1 MKIKL
6 PKKPVTPYQPLMSD
20 EEDEKYRRE
29 REIAAQRRATAQRAK
44 EWSDKN
50 GSRLWSGSD
59 EWWARER
66 AYGEAQR
73 EKKRQLSS
81 LAPTLGGQ
89 QKQLRRELSGSLV
102 KLPDPLVTQF
112 GIKQYDKQQKHEKEK
127 NDYIQSVYDSAG
139 MRESERVAGDDSP
152 YLPKAYSNDQ
162 RRAAIGNKKV
172 ELDKDYQY
180 LLDVQKTRA
189 MRRAVSEDNPYK
201 DLSSDEI
208 LERMEAY
215 RREKRLLDE
224 ERERLDAD
232 TARVQEEIDREDY
245 EKGGSDY
252 VDSVLR
258 AANIIEPERLPGDDN
273 PQLSK
278 GASYTEKKAALEAE
292 KKRLESGQG
301 EADAD
306 YQYLLDAHRARS
318 MHQEAAEDNPYRN
331 LSLAELSARLEAAR
345 EERTLL
351 SGERERQGAHNIRML
366 DYALRKLKAEKPAE
380 ADIDPRDYI
389 WMPEAKD
396 ITDDE
401 VARGKADF
409 ESSYNDY
416 ARKAGSG
423 FLWPGFLDEHM
434 SKEEQRAFYAM
445 WDHWAERGDEETL
458 LEVGKRVYTMLSG
471 RMQEKLISE
480 GEQKMAEGGADG
492 AAATVITGLLRT
504 GLALEAPVAYAGD
517 MLNNTAYNAAH
528 GTDYAVPKLTTG
540 TNAMVAKN
548 RSTEALLSQVPDE
561 LRPAAELG
569 LSIADNA
576 MNTLIFRQWSPAV
589 MALQAGTDTA
599 HDVAERGGTGSQQW
613 ALGGAAAASEFFFER
628 VSFKGLT
635 NLATDRSLTKSFAK
649 NLLSQS
655 AIEAKEEMATEAANI
670 AADLVIMRD
679 KSDVA
684 QYCMEYMAQH
694 PDAEAAEIAL
704 NTAFQVIGR
713 IGEAGIGGFV
723 SGGVMGSGA
732 QIYGNVRNGL
742 TAFYTAAGARN
753 AESAVDSAYRTIAG
767 QGLWS
772 DESRKRSAEAAH
784 LARTQGEVSSRAAQK
799 VYGARDTE
807 GNFFM
812 LPVFQDGKVVEDYW
826 ENSAGETEKQDAQDA
841 GALSANASNGAA
853 RGKTKS
859 FQYPPVFDSTGKEL
873 YRVTPE
879 MVVENGELAQ
889 KVSKENALI
898 EGLPESATEEDI
910 FEGLRRMNP
919 DADEE
924 ALRNRAAY
932 LDASRKLA
940 GGVELSKLNSQ
951 KSLALAAA
959 IEKSTGLA
967 VRFGDVTESG
977 AVVKGEGLYDRGTGT
992 IWINPRLAT
1001 KEDVVRA
1008 VAVHE
1013 LVHSLETMPEYDA
1026 LQRSLF
1032 DWAFRGDE
1040 GKLSEAVRKKTERYR
1055 GAGETLNE
1063 EQAKKELT
1071 SELAARYFG
1080 TEAGV
1085 NTFVLKNPGLAG
1097 RVYAAVKRAADQLRG
1112 FVTAEK
1118 GHRVETLQEL
1128 RRVQQMQKRFAKALR
1143 QFHQS
1148 QKGGGEGVQHRIEY
1162 DQNNRPF
1169 VVVEED
1175 ILNGVPEE
1183 DWIKTVKENLKQKFP
1198 NGVEISG
1205 RQIKINAK
1213 SQNEITRSKYSKRI
1227 AKKNPQRY
1235 ADKFRATNNAD
1246 EILQASRG
1254 YVGEALK
1261 HDRDDNIREF
1271 ARGTVQMEIGGREY
1285 MADVVVGTTTGNHM
1299 LLYDIVKLKP
1309 TTIQKKQHS
1318 PKQVVTSD
1326 GTRQV
1331 GTNAASPAPTVSH
1344 EGKEVKS
1351 SETQN
1356 SGNVQHSL
1364 DMFPG
1369 DVDARK
1375 EAQLRVI
1382 LQSNPAGDDYHT
1394 WIRGVED
1401 IRTFEETLSDP
1412 DWDYDEF
1419 DPDYTREM
1427 AEAAVKN
1434 GRITVYSSYP
1444 ISAGVFVTPSA
1455 MEAESY
1461 AADGRIYSK
1470 SVPVDDVAWIDPTQ
1484 GQYAPTDMRNGV
1496 SHELDAQ
1503 PGIQWDAK
1511 RFTEEY
1517 RAENEANLDNLLK
1530 LSEASRKAQNYARR
1544 AKSGALSRLAS
1555 EFGLDR
1561 RTEKAIGPLLDRA
1574 RAEIDRDGT
1583 ISGETREAVMGIVQ
1597 ENAVE
1602 RDSTFFD
1609 EYRGLK
1615 EELRG
1620 TRLAITDSLRGG
1632 FQNWNEFRR
1641 GAAGTVTLVREGG
1654 IPVDTKYKELSQD
1667 YPELFPDDI
1676 THPADQL
1683 QRMLEVGKKIAPSER
1698 AMFDGMAP
1706 EGVRDARSEIG
1717 RILSEY
1723 QEKVERSIAYD
1734 AEQRARTDYLRA
1746 ETFSEEEVEKYV
1758 NEGNSLRAQERKY
1771 EAAVRDSLLMEE
1783 EMTLA
1788 QEIRR
1793 GTRTAD
1799 SIKSW
1804 MARDEILR
1812 IAEAGA
1818 ALDAAKAPYEEFR
1831 RRKRESRDAD
1841 AERLIEHSDGWKDK
1855 RNGKFYSTETQ
1866 ERNIIDIAGKE
1877 DGERIIRAIFD
1888 PIHKNE
1894 AESARMA
1901 NRYRD
1906 RVKELDLS
1914 KKESFWV
1921 QKVGEGDMALS
1932 DVPGSSREK
1941 VKHAVSEFRAI
1952 YDELLDMANRALI
1965 ENGYLPVPKRKN
1977 YFPHFNKP
1985 GDPVSKALSAMGI
1998 SIETSMLP
2006 TDIAGLTYTFKPGK
2020 KYFGNFNQRYGKN
2033 TTFDAVEGFDRYIDG
2048 IRDVIFHTDDIQRLR
2063 AFDRA
2068 LRKKY
2073 SETEVQKKVDEI
2085 KRDRSLTE
2093 EQRREEI
2100 NRALYGEDGS
2110 RKTQSL
2116 SNYVQNLTAYTNL
2129 LAGKK
2134 SFADRNMEQ
2143 EWGRITYD
2151 IAAAVERNVAANMVA
2166 VNPGSWLTNFIPI
2179 TQAASAVKNKN
2190 LLRGMWET
2198 VHSIW
2203 ADDGFQNRST
2213 FLTNRAG
2220 SDRLRMGVQG
2230 RASDIAGKP
2239 MEWIDRFTSQS
2250 IVRAKYYDLLERGY
2264 DAETALTRADR
2275 FAAGVI
2281 GDRSKGAM
2289 PTQFYVK
2296 NPLSKALT
2304 MFQLEVNNQYRYL
2317 FKDLP
2322 RDIKADHEKWLGA
2335 LIWGWI
2341 KYFVGAYLFNDV
2353 YEAVVGRRPALDPI
2367 GTVNDVIGKFKGYK
2381 ASNVVDIGGKLIS
2394 GQGFQPLE
2402 QTEQKEGGEL
2412 FFSTAKEIGGNL
2424 PFVGGWLDG
2433 GRIPISSAMP
2443 DFERLF
2449 TMDGDT
2455 ASNKKFETWLR
2466 EGVKPVMYLLPTFG
2480 MGQVAKSAE
2489 GIATVNAGGGFS
2501 LDKKGR
2507 RKLQFPVE
2515 QTAGNYI
2522 KAGLFG
2528 KYALP
2533 GAQEYV
2539 DSGFQT
2545 LSAEKTAGA
2554 LRLRETGVPLS
2565 KFLEI
2570 DRELSDEEKYKDD
2583 IGKDGF
2589 KIEKSGS
2596 IKKRKYIDSLG
2607 LDTRQRKI
2615 LYDTM
2620 GVAKEVAQAPH
2631 IAIAGLSPAAQED
2644 ATIANMQGRVGY
2656 KKFAEVYQGWTAI
2669 ADRAEKEKWEDGEEN
2684 KKKRQYLYDDQ
2695 GLTSE
2700 QKALIDNLLINDEK
2714 EVSYESEGAFRLSQ
2728 RGKTDFAKGEALSAV
2743 SGLDLNLY
2751 ADYLEGIKGK
2761 RKNAEKYAVID
2772 SLPLKPNQ
2780 RELLKALV
2788 STSKASKSK
2797 VRYYIEMAPI
2807 TRAQKDEFLELFL
2820 G

>member
-1 MKIKL
+1 
-6 PKKPVTPYQPLMSD
+6 MSKAYIEQAKREK
-20 EEDEKYRRE
+20 EEEERR
-29 REIAAQRRATAQRAK
+29 RAAAQKTKDWYDRNGPRYQRSV
-44 EWSDKN
+44 EESF
-50 GSRLWSGSD
+50 
-59 EWWARER
+59 ARNR

-180 LLDVQKTRA
+180 LLDVQKTRS

-471 RMQEKLISE
+471 RMQEKLLSE

-548 RSTEALLSQVPDE
+548 RSTEALLSQVPEE

-732 QIYGNVRNGL
+732 QIYGNVRNGM

-753 AESAVDSAYRTIAG
+753 AESAVDSAYRTIAE

-772 DESRKRSAEAAH
+772 DESQKRSAEAAH

-889 KVSKENALI
+889 KMSKENALI

-1097 RVYAAVKRAADQLRG
+1097 RVYAAVKRAAEQIRG

-1128 RRVQQMQKRFAKALR
+1128 RRVQQMERHFEKALR
-1143 QFHQS
+1143 QFRQS

-1496 SHELDAQ
+1496 SHELDTQ

-1517 RAENEANLDNLLK
+1517 FTGQKEALDNIAK
-1530 LSEASRKAQNYARR
+1530 LGEVERKANHYLRR
-1544 AKSGALSRLAS
+1544 AKGRAVSELAERFQLKPHQREVLREQVDEIAGEILETGKVSDTMEDEIVQFVSGRRAGDGGEVGRVLLELAGRVNRMRANYYDEWRQRSDYLSGDRLSPEDSKRYQQENKEIEEMKRTYNAAVKDS
-1555 EFGLDR
+1555 ML
-1561 RTEKAIGPLLDRA
+1561 TEKEMDLAQRIR
-1574 RAEIDRDGT
+1574 
-1583 ISGETREAVMGIVQ
+1583 SGKETEDKIEPWM
-1597 ENAVE
+1597 
-1602 RDSTFFD
+1602 D
-1609 EYRGLK
+1609 
-1615 EELRG
+1615 
-1620 TRLAITDSLRGG
+1620 
-1632 FQNWNEFRR
+1632 
-1641 GAAGTVTLVREGG
+1641 REG
-1654 IPVDTKYKELSQD
+1654 V
-1667 YPELFPDDI
+1667 
-1676 THPADQL
+1676 
-1683 QRMLEVGKKIAPSER
+1683 
-1698 AMFDGMAP
+1698 
-1706 EGVRDARSEIG
+1706 
-1717 RILSEY
+1717 
-1723 QEKVERSIAYD
+1723 
-1734 AEQRARTDYLRA
+1734 
-1746 ETFSEEEVEKYV
+1746 
-1758 NEGNSLRAQERKY
+1758 
-1771 EAAVRDSLLMEE
+1771 
-1783 EMTLA
+1783 
-1788 QEIRR
+1788 
-1793 GTRTAD
+1793 
-1799 SIKSW
+1799 
-1804 MARDEILR
+1804 LR
-1812 IAEAGA
+1812 IARAGA
-1818 ALDAAKAPYEEFR
+1818 ALDQLKKPFEEFR
-1831 RRKRESRDAD
+1831 RRQAEAREKAL
-1841 AERLIEHSDGWKDK
+1841 EPLIEHSDDWKDK
-1855 RNGKFYSTETQ
+1855 FAGKLYSTETQ

-1894 AESARMA
+1894 AESVRFR
-1901 NRYRD
+1901 NRIRE
-1906 RVKELDLS
+1906 RVRKLELTPE
-1914 KKESFWV
+1914 ESYWV
-1921 QKVGEGDMALS
+1921 QMYGEKQAGLS
-1932 DVPGSSREK
+1932 DVPGAMRDK
-1941 VKHAVSEFRAI
+1941 VVKATAEFRAI
-1952 YDELLDMANRALI
+1952 YDELLDRANRVLVN
-1965 ENGYLPVPKRKN
+1965 NGFAPVPKRKD
-1977 YFPHFNKP
+1977 YFPHFIRQS
-1985 GDPVSKALSAMGI
+1985 DPVANALSAMGI
-1998 SIETSMLP
+1998 SIESSMLP

-2020 KYFGNFNQRYGKN
+2020 KYFGNFNQRYGN
-2033 TTFDAVEGFDRYIDG
+2033 QTTFDAVEGLDRYLDG
-2048 IRDVIFHTDDIQRLR
+2048 IADVIFHTDDIQNLR
-2063 AFDRA
+2063 AFDRL
-2068 LRKKY
+2068 LRRKY
-2073 SETEVQKKVDEI
+2073 SEGNIREQIQKVEDSVELSAEE
-2085 KRDRSLTE
+2085 KRQKIE
-2093 EQRREEI
+2093 EL
-2100 NRALYGEDGS
+2100 LYGKDDKKG
-2110 RKTQSL
+2110 KLTQMFRL
-2116 SNYVQNLTAYTNL
+2116 SNYVQNLTEYTNL

-2134 SFADRNMEQ
+2134 AFADRNMEQ
-2143 EWGRITYD
+2143 QWGRITYD

-2166 VNPGSWLTNFIPI
+2166 VNPGSWLTNFIPL

-2203 ADDGFQNRST
+2203 ANDGFRNRST

-2220 SDRLRMGVQG
+2220 TDRLRKGMQE

-2264 DAETALTRADR
+2264 DAETALARADR
-2275 FAAGVI
+2275 FAASVI

-2289 PTQFYVK
+2289 PTWFYSK
-2296 NPLSKALT
+2296 NPGSKALT

-2341 KYFVGAYLFNDV
+2341 KYFFGAYLFNDV
-2353 YEAVVGRRPALDPI
+2353 YEAVVGRRPAFDLF
-2367 GTVNDVIGKFKGYK
+2367 GTVNDVIGKFTGYK

-2394 GQGFQPLE
+2394 GQGFQPLT
-2402 QTEQKEGGEL
+2402 QTEKKEGGEL

-2424 PFVGGWLDG
+2424 PFVGGFLDG

-2489 GIATVNAGGGFS
+2489 GLATVNAGGGFG
-2501 LDKKGR
+2501 LDKEGR
-2507 RKLQFPVE
+2507 KQLQFPVE

-2545 LSAEKTAGA
+2545 LSAEKTSAA
-2554 LRLRETGVPLS
+2554 LQLRETGVPLS

-2570 DRELSDEEKYKDD
+2570 DKELSDEEKYKDD

-2607 LDTRQRKI
+2607 FDTKQRKI
-2615 LYDTM
+2615 LYDAM

-2631 IAIAGLSPAAQED
+2631 IAVAGLSSAAQED

-2728 RGKTDFAKGEALSAV
+2728 RGKTDFAKGEALAAV

-2788 STSKASKSK
+2788 STSKASKST

>member
-29 REIAAQRRATAQRAK
+29 REIAAQRRATALRAK

-180 LLDVQKTRA
+180 LLDVQKTRS

-471 RMQEKLISE
+471 RMQEKLLSE

-548 RSTEALLSQVPDE
+548 RSTEALLSQVPEE

-812 LPVFQDGKVVEDYW
+812 LPVFQDGKVINTTNEYDPAKAQLVERENIGRYRREIDGVFDGSLPRGKEITLGDTPELYLRYGAHAIPMRMSRNTAMKIAYPEGYPADYPMGKHNLGISALKNLPGQIADPMAILRSQSQKNSLVILTQW
-826 ENSAGETEKQDAQDA
+826 EDSKGNPVIVPIHLDKN
-841 GALSANASNGAA
+841 GALSIQNEIPSAY
-853 RGKTKS
+853 GKKDLQPLLGEKNENVLYTKNNES
-859 FQYPPVFDSTGKEL
+859 VDQLLSTRLQLPSAMADDTLYIHSITGGEGKVNNFQYPPVFDSTGKEL

-889 KVSKENALI
+889 KMSKENALI

-1128 RRVQQMQKRFAKALR
+1128 RRVQQMERHFEKALR
-1143 QFHQS
+1143 QFRQS
-1148 QKGGGEGVQHRIEY
+1148 KKGGGEGVQYKLGEY
-1162 DQNNRPF
+1162 TQQEKKNWENSKNIVLYENTQQLKQFVQNA
-1169 VVVEED
+1169 
-1175 ILNGVPEE
+1175 LNGKELNKKMYFG
-1183 DWIKTVKENLKQKFP
+1183 KTNEKISQYVFEKT
-1198 NGVEISG
+1198 GVDISG
-1205 RQIKINAK
+1205 YNCVLRASEVRKIIKDHG
-1213 SQNEITRSKYSKRI
+1213 NEKV
-1227 AKKNPQRY
+1227 
-1235 ADKFRATNNAD
+1235 
-1246 EILQASRG
+1246 EMSRG
-1254 YVGEALK
+1254 QRAIQEQDFFDIPYILEYPDSVSLDSNLFEGKPVLIFQKVLNGKTTIVAYISNK
-1261 HDRDDNIREF
+1261 HLDL
-1271 ARGTVQMEIGGREY
+1271 TVQTMYSGQNKRSLATTPSGENSFSQTSETLSGTASSAFNVPQKGEENKSGG
-1285 MADVVVGTTTGNHM
+1285 
-1299 LLYDIVKLKP
+1299 
-1309 TTIQKKQHS
+1309 
-1318 PKQVVTSD
+1318 
-1326 GTRQV
+1326 
-1331 GTNAASPAPTVSH
+1331 
-1344 EGKEVKS
+1344 
-1351 SETQN
+1351 TQN
-1356 SGNVQHSL
+1356 SGN
-1364 DMFPG
+1364 
-1369 DVDARK
+1369 
-1375 EAQLRVI
+1375 
-1382 LQSNPAGDDYHT
+1382 
-1394 WIRGVED
+1394 
-1401 IRTFEETLSDP
+1401 
-1412 DWDYDEF
+1412 
-1419 DPDYTREM
+1419 
-1427 AEAAVKN
+1427 
-1434 GRITVYSSYP
+1434 
-1444 ISAGVFVTPSA
+1444 
-1455 MEAESY
+1455 
-1461 AADGRIYSK
+1461 
-1470 SVPVDDVAWIDPTQ
+1470 
-1484 GQYAPTDMRNGV
+1484 GV
-1496 SHELDAQ
+1496 SHDMDTQ

-1517 RAENEANLDNLLK
+1517 FTGQKEALDNIAK
-1530 LSEASRKAQNYARR
+1530 LGEVERKANHYLRR
-1544 AKSGALSRLAS
+1544 AKGRAVSELAERFQLKPHQREVLREQVDEIAGEILETGKVSDAMEDEIVQFVSGRRAGDGGEVGRVLLELAGRVNRMRANYYDEWRQRSDYLSGDRLSPEDSKRYQQENKEIEEMKRTYNAAVKDS
-1555 EFGLDR
+1555 ML
-1561 RTEKAIGPLLDRA
+1561 TEKEMDLAQRIR
-1574 RAEIDRDGT
+1574 
-1583 ISGETREAVMGIVQ
+1583 SGKETEDKIEPWM
-1597 ENAVE
+1597 
-1602 RDSTFFD
+1602 D
-1609 EYRGLK
+1609 
-1615 EELRG
+1615 
-1620 TRLAITDSLRGG
+1620 
-1632 FQNWNEFRR
+1632 
-1641 GAAGTVTLVREGG
+1641 REG
-1654 IPVDTKYKELSQD
+1654 V
-1667 YPELFPDDI
+1667 
-1676 THPADQL
+1676 
-1683 QRMLEVGKKIAPSER
+1683 
-1698 AMFDGMAP
+1698 
-1706 EGVRDARSEIG
+1706 
-1717 RILSEY
+1717 
-1723 QEKVERSIAYD
+1723 
-1734 AEQRARTDYLRA
+1734 
-1746 ETFSEEEVEKYV
+1746 
-1758 NEGNSLRAQERKY
+1758 
-1771 EAAVRDSLLMEE
+1771 
-1783 EMTLA
+1783 
-1788 QEIRR
+1788 
-1793 GTRTAD
+1793 
-1799 SIKSW
+1799 
-1804 MARDEILR
+1804 LR
-1812 IAEAGA
+1812 IARAGA
-1818 ALDAAKAPYEEFR
+1818 ALDQLKKPFEEFR
-1831 RRKRESRDAD
+1831 RRQAEAREKAL
-1841 AERLIEHSDGWKDK
+1841 EPLIEHSDDWDDK
-1855 RNGKFYSTETQ
+1855 FSGKLYSTETQ

-1894 AESARMA
+1894 AESVRFR
-1901 NRYRD
+1901 NRIRE
-1906 RVKELDLS
+1906 RVRKLELTPE
-1914 KKESFWV
+1914 ESYWV
-1921 QKVGEGDMALS
+1921 QMYGEKQAGLS
-1932 DVPGSSREK
+1932 DVPGAMRDK
-1941 VKHAVSEFRAI
+1941 VVKATAEFRAI
-1952 YDELLDMANRALI
+1952 YDELLDMANRVLVN
-1965 ENGYLPVPKRKN
+1965 NGFAPVPKRKD
-1977 YFPHFNKP
+1977 YFPHFIRQS
-1985 GDPVSKALSAMGI
+1985 DPVANALSAMGI
-1998 SIETSMLP
+1998 SIESSMLP

-2020 KYFGNFNQRYGKN
+2020 KYFGNFNRRYGN
-2033 TTFDAVEGFDRYIDG
+2033 QTTFDAVEGLDRYLDG
-2048 IRDVIFHTDDIQRLR
+2048 IADVIFHTDDIQNLR
-2063 AFDRA
+2063 AFDRL
-2068 LRKKY
+2068 LRRKY
-2073 SETEVQKKVDEI
+2073 SEGNIREQIQKVEDSAELSAEE
-2085 KRDRSLTE
+2085 KRQKIE
-2093 EQRREEI
+2093 EL
-2100 NRALYGEDGS
+2100 LYGKDDKKG
-2110 RKTQSL
+2110 KLTQMFRL
-2116 SNYVQNLTAYTNL
+2116 SNYVQNLTEYTNL

-2134 SFADRNMEQ
+2134 AFADRNMEQ
-2143 EWGRITYD
+2143 QWGRITYD

-2166 VNPGSWLTNFIPI
+2166 VNPGSWLTNFIPL
-2179 TQAASAVKNKN
+2179 TQAASAIKNKN

-2203 ADDGFQNRST
+2203 ADDGFRNRST

-2220 SDRLRMGVQG
+2220 TDRLRKGMQE

-2264 DAETALTRADR
+2264 DAETALARADR
-2275 FAAGVI
+2275 FAASVI

-2289 PTQFYVK
+2289 PTWFYSK
-2296 NPLSKALT
+2296 NPGSKALT

-2341 KYFVGAYLFNDV
+2341 KYFFGAYLFNDV
-2353 YEAVVGRRPALDPI
+2353 YEAVVGRRPAFDLF
-2367 GTVNDVIGKFKGYK
+2367 GTVNDVIGKFTGYK

-2394 GQGFQPLE
+2394 GQGFQPLT
-2402 QTEQKEGGEL
+2402 QTEKKEGGEL

-2424 PFVGGWLDG
+2424 PFVGGFLDG

-2489 GIATVNAGGGFS
+2489 GLATVNAGGGFG
-2501 LDKKGR
+2501 LDKEGR
-2507 RKLQFPVE
+2507 KQLQFPVE

-2545 LSAEKTAGA
+2545 LSAEKTSAA
-2554 LRLRETGVPLS
+2554 LQLRETGVPLS

-2570 DRELSDEEKYKDD
+2570 DKELSDEEKYKDD

-2607 LDTRQRKI
+2607 FDTKQRKI
-2615 LYDTM
+2615 LYDAM

-2631 IAIAGLSPAAQED
+2631 IAVAGLSSAAQED

-2728 RGKTDFAKGEALSAV
+2728 RGKTDFAKGEALAAV

-2788 STSKASKSK
+2788 STSKASKST

>member
-1 MKIKL
+1 MKLVRPTKY
-6 PKKPVTPYQPLMSD
+6 KKRDPNDQMSKAYIEQAKREK
-20 EEDEKYRRE
+20 EEEERR
-29 REIAAQRRATAQRAK
+29 RAAAQKTKDWYDRNGPRYQRTV
-44 EWSDKN
+44 EESF
-50 GSRLWSGSD
+50 
-59 EWWARER
+59 ARNR

-102 KLPDPLVTQF
+102 KAPNPLVTQF
-112 GIKQYDKQQKHEKEK
+112 GIRRYDEHQKHEQEK
-127 NDYIQSVYDSAG
+127 GDYIQRVYDSAG

-152 YLPKAYSNDQ
+152 YLPKAYSNDER
-162 RRAAIGNKKV
+162 RRALSAKGR
-172 ELDKDYQY
+172 ELDTDYQY

-189 MRRAVSEDNPYK
+189 MRRAVPGDNPYK

-208 LERMEAY
+208 SERMEAY
-215 RREKRLLDE
+215 RREKRLLEE
-224 ERERLDAD
+224 ERARLDAD

-273 PQLSK
+273 PQLPK

-318 MHQEAAEDNPYRN
+318 MRQMAPEDNPYRN

-345 EERTLL
+345 EERALL
-351 SGERERQGAHNIRML
+351 SGERERQNAHNIRML
-366 DYALRKLKAEKPAE
+366 DYALRKLEGEKPAE
-380 ADIDPRDYI
+380 ANIDPRDYI

-434 SKEEQRAFYAM
+434 SDEEQRAFYAM

-471 RMQEKLISE
+471 RMQEKLLFE

-492 AAATVITGLLRT
+492 AAATAITGLLRA
-504 GLALEAPVAYAGD
+504 GLALEAPAAYAGD
-517 MLNNTAYNAAH
+517 MLNNAAYNAAH
-528 GTDYAVPKLTTG
+528 GTDYAVQKLTTG
-540 TNAMVAKN
+540 TNAMVAKD
-548 RSTEALLSQVPDE
+548 RSTEVLLSQMPEE

-576 MNTLIFRQWSPAV
+576 MNTLIFREWSPAV

-732 QIYGNVRNGL
+732 QIYGNVRNGM
-742 TAFYTAAGARN
+742 TAFYTAAGTRN
-753 AESAVDSAYRTIAG
+753 AESAVDSAYRTIAE

-772 DESRKRSAEAAH
+772 DESQKRRAEAAH
-784 LARTQGEVSSRAAQK
+784 LARKQGEVSSKSAQK
-799 VYGARDTE
+799 VYGARDAE
-807 GNFFM
+807 GRFFM
-812 LPVFQDGKVVEDYW
+812 LPVFKDGKVVEDYW
-826 ENSAGETEKQDAQDA
+826 ENSAGETEKQDAQAA
-841 GALSANASNGAA
+841 GALSANASNGDA

-879 MVVENGELAQ
+879 MVIENGELAQ

-992 IWINPRLAT
+992 IWVNPRLAT

-1013 LVHSLETMPEYDA
+1013 LTHSLETMPEYGA

-1040 GKLSEAVRKKTERYR
+1040 GKLSEAVRKKAERYR
-1055 GAGETLNE
+1055 GAGETLDE
-1063 EQAKKELT
+1063 EQAKRELA

-1097 RVYAAVKRAADQLRG
+1097 RVYAAVKRAAEQIRG

-1118 GHRVETLQEL
+1118 GHRMETLQEL
-1128 RRVQQMQKRFAKALR
+1128 RRVQQMQKHFAKALR

-1175 ILNGVPEE
+1175 ILNGVPKRN
-1183 DWIKTVKENLKQKFP
+1183 WIKMVENTLKQRFP
-1198 NGVEISG
+1198 NGVEIGG
-1205 RQIKINAK
+1205 RQIKINAITRD
-1213 SQNEITRSKYSKRI
+1213 EITRSKDSQRLEKR
-1227 AKKNPQRY
+1227 KKQRY
-1235 ADKFRATNNAD
+1235 ADKFRAANNAD

-1254 YVGEALK
+1254 YVGEALDHPRK
-1261 HDRDDNIREF
+1261 DNIREF

-1285 MADVVVGTTTGNHM
+1285 TAEVLVGTTTGNHM
-1299 LLYDIVKLKP
+1299 LLYDIIDLTP
-1309 TTIQKKQHS
+1309 TTIQKRS
-1318 PKQVVTSD
+1318 GNAPNGVVNNNGTPK
-1326 GTRQV
+1326 TRAN
-1331 GTNAASPAPTVSH
+1331 TASSVPTVSH
-1344 EGKEVKS
+1344 GGKKVKS
-1351 SETQN
+1351 SGTQN
-1356 SGNVQHSL
+1356 SGN
-1364 DMFPG
+1364 G
-1369 DVDARK
+1369 A
-1375 EAQLRVI
+1375 
-1382 LQSNPAGDDYHT
+1382 
-1394 WIRGVED
+1394 
-1401 IRTFEETLSDP
+1401 
-1412 DWDYDEF
+1412 
-1419 DPDYTREM
+1419 
-1427 AEAAVKN
+1427 
-1434 GRITVYSSYP
+1434 
-1444 ISAGVFVTPSA
+1444 
-1455 MEAESY
+1455 
-1461 AADGRIYSK
+1461 
-1470 SVPVDDVAWIDPTQ
+1470 
-1484 GQYAPTDMRNGV
+1484 

-1503 PGIQWDAK
+1503 LGIQWDAK

-1517 RAENEANLDNLLK
+1517 FAGQKEALDNIAK
-1530 LSEASRKAQNYARR
+1530 LGEVERKANHYLRR
-1544 AKSGALSRLAS
+1544 AKGRAVSELAERFQLKPHQREVLREQIDEVAGEILETGKASDEMEDEIVQFVSGRRAGDGGEVGRVLLELAGRVNRMRANYYDEWRQRSDYLSGGRLSPEDSKRYQQENKEIEEMKRTYNAAVKDS
-1555 EFGLDR
+1555 ML
-1561 RTEKAIGPLLDRA
+1561 TEKEMDLAQRIRNRKETEDRI
-1574 RAEIDRDGT
+1574 EPWMD
-1583 ISGETREAVMGIVQ
+1583 
-1597 ENAVE
+1597 
-1602 RDSTFFD
+1602 
-1609 EYRGLK
+1609 
-1615 EELRG
+1615 
-1620 TRLAITDSLRGG
+1620 
-1632 FQNWNEFRR
+1632 
-1641 GAAGTVTLVREGG
+1641 REG
-1654 IPVDTKYKELSQD
+1654 V
-1667 YPELFPDDI
+1667 
-1676 THPADQL
+1676 
-1683 QRMLEVGKKIAPSER
+1683 
-1698 AMFDGMAP
+1698 
-1706 EGVRDARSEIG
+1706 
-1717 RILSEY
+1717 
-1723 QEKVERSIAYD
+1723 
-1734 AEQRARTDYLRA
+1734 
-1746 ETFSEEEVEKYV
+1746 
-1758 NEGNSLRAQERKY
+1758 
-1771 EAAVRDSLLMEE
+1771 
-1783 EMTLA
+1783 
-1788 QEIRR
+1788 
-1793 GTRTAD
+1793 
-1799 SIKSW
+1799 
-1804 MARDEILR
+1804 LR
-1812 IAEAGA
+1812 IARAGA
-1818 ALDAAKAPYEEFR
+1818 ALDQLKKPFEEFR
-1831 RRKRESRDAD
+1831 RRQAEAREKAL
-1841 AERLIEHSDGWKDK
+1841 EPLIEHSDDWKDK
-1855 RNGKFYSTETQ
+1855 FAGKLYSTETQ

-1894 AESARMA
+1894 AESVRFR
-1901 NRYRD
+1901 NRIRE
-1906 RVKELDLS
+1906 RVRKLELTPE
-1914 KKESFWV
+1914 ESYWV
-1921 QKVGEGDMALS
+1921 QMYGEKQAGLS
-1932 DVPGSSREK
+1932 DVPGAMRDK
-1941 VKHAVSEFRAI
+1941 VVKATAEFRAI
-1952 YDELLDMANRALI
+1952 YDELLDMANRVLVN
-1965 ENGYLPVPKRKN
+1965 NGFAPVPKRKD
-1977 YFPHFNKP
+1977 YFPHFIRQS
-1985 GDPVSKALSAMGI
+1985 DPVANALSAMGI
-1998 SIETSMLP
+1998 SIESSMLP

-2020 KYFGNFNQRYGKN
+2020 KYFGNFNRRYGN
-2033 TTFDAVEGFDRYIDG
+2033 QTTFDAVEGLDRYLDG
-2048 IRDVIFHTDDIQRLR
+2048 IADVIFHTDDIQNLR
-2063 AFDRA
+2063 AFDRL
-2068 LRKKY
+2068 LRRKY
-2073 SETEVQKKVDEI
+2073 SEGNIREQIQKVEDSTELSAEEKRQKIEV
-2085 KRDRSLTE
+2085 L
-2093 EQRREEI
+2093 
-2100 NRALYGEDGS
+2100 LYGKDDKKG
-2110 RKTQSL
+2110 KPTQMFRL
-2116 SNYVQNLTAYTNL
+2116 SNYVQNLTEYTNL

-2134 SFADRNMEQ
+2134 AFADRDMEQ
-2143 EWGRITYD
+2143 QWGRITYD

-2250 IVRAKYYDLLERGY
+2250 IVRAKYYDLLEKGY
-2264 DAETALTRADR
+2264 DAETALERADR

-2289 PTQFYVK
+2289 PTWFYSK
-2296 NPLSKALT
+2296 NPGSKALT

-2353 YEAVVGRRPALDPI
+2353 YEAVVGRRPALDLI

-2455 ASNKKFETWLR
+2455 ASNKQFETWLR

-2480 MGQVAKSAE
+2480 MGQVAKTAE
-2489 GIATVNAGGGFS
+2489 GLATVNAGGGFG
-2501 LDKKGR
+2501 LDKEGR

-2545 LSAEKTAGA
+2545 LSAAKTSAA

-2570 DRELSDEEKYKDD
+2570 DKELSDEEKYKDD

-2607 LDTRQRKI
+2607 LDTKQRKI
-2615 LYDTM
+2615 LYDAM

-2631 IAIAGLSPAAQED
+2631 IAIAGLSSAAQEA

-2656 KKFAEVYQGWTAI
+2656 KKFAELYQGWTAI

-2728 RGKTDFAKGEALSAV
+2728 RGKTDFAKGEALAAV

-2761 RKNAEKYAVID
+2761 RKHAEKYAVID
-2772 SLPLKPNQ
+2772 SLQLKPNQ

-2788 STSKASKSK
+2788 STSKASKST

-2820 G
+2820 GD